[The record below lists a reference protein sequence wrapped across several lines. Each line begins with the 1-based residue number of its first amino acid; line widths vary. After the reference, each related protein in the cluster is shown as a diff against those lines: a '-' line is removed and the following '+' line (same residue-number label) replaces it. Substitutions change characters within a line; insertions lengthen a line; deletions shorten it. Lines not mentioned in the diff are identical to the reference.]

1 VVVSRLLGGIGRVM
15 IAAGVILLLF
25 VAYQLWGTGLRTD
38 QAQDRLGDRFAA
50 EAAQARAGAPPS
62 TLPALDG
69 ASPPSTPSTPA
80 PPPGP
85 AEPSLVELSEDPAVQ
100 AYAKAKQFYAGEPI
114 GKIIIPSI
122 GADFWFIEGV
132 DLPLLTE
139 GPGHFPGTPLPGQP
153 GNAALA
159 GHRTTFKAPF
169 NRIDELAPGERITV
183 ETLQGRFTYEV
194 LPQAPQY
201 AGGAP
206 LGHYIIDPSQT
217 QILEEKGDNRLTLM
231 ACHPKYS
238 AAQRIVVEAKLIDN
252 PAEPSPRPD
261 TIDAGGNAVALA
273 NLGRDEATE
282 LISGGDESARAPA
295 IAWGLAAAAVFALAW
310 ALGRYKRGL
319 RWPAYL
325 VGTVPFLILLFFC
338 FENITKLLPSAY

>member
-1 VVVSRLLGGIGRVM
+1 MVLSRVLGAIGRVM

-38 QAQDRLGDRFAA
+38 RAQDRLGDRFAA
-50 EAAQARAGAPPS
+50 EAAAIPGAAGAAQPVVDGTVPAAPAG
-62 TLPALDG
+62 TPAL
-69 ASPPSTPSTPA
+69 SL
-80 PPPGP
+80 
-85 AEPSLVELSEDPAVQ
+85 AELAKDPAVQ
-100 AYAKAKQFYAGEPI
+100 AYAKAKRFSSGEPI
-114 GKIIIPSI
+114 GKITIPRI

-169 NRIDELAPGERITV
+169 NRIDELAPGDQITV

-194 LPQAPQY
+194 LPQPPEY
-201 AGGAP
+201 AGGPP

-217 QILEEKGDNRLTLM
+217 EILDQKGDNRLTLM

-238 AAQRIVVEAKLIDN
+238 AAQRIVVEAKLVDN
-252 PAEPSPRPD
+252 PAEPSPVAEADPQGSA
-261 TIDAGGNAVALA
+261 TALA
-273 NLGRDEATE
+273 NLGSDEATE
-282 LISGGDESARAPA
+282 LLSGGDQSARQPA
-295 IAWGLAAAAVFALAW
+295 ILWGLAAAAVWFLAW
-310 ALGRYKRGL
+310 LLGRWKRGL

-325 VGTVPFLILLFFC
+325 VGLVPFLVALFFC